1 MNAPMADNRQQQYP
15 LSCPVCT
22 VAMIGE
28 KSDPEREDF
37 DIHRCLNCG
46 AVIDESRKIAGDGA
60 AEDIE

>member
-1 MNAPMADNRQQQYP
+1 MDAAMADDRQQQYP

-28 KSDPEREDF
+28 RSDPEREDF

-46 AVIDESRKIAGDGA
+46 TVIDESGKAAWEKPDDG
-60 AEDIE
+60 

>member
-1 MNAPMADNRQQQYP
+1 MVGERQKPYP

-28 KSDPEREDF
+28 KSDPERDDF

-46 AVIDESRKIAGDGA
+46 TVIDESGRVAPEQPDDG
-60 AEDIE
+60 